1 MRSSVPLLFLGDA
14 ARASAW
20 ERAHKLLG
28 APPEGHP
35 DLREVAPDGETLIG
49 IDDVRQVLLWTRYA
63 PTQASQKVVVIGP
76 GERLSRE
83 ATSAM
88 LKSLEE
94 APNYMA
100 YLLHARGPEHV
111 LDTIRS
117 RCIAR
122 WTAPA
127 WVARLDERGL
137 EGDERALL
145 LELLEQEGEHAL
157 AVLDDERSP
166 LDQWEEHLAE
176 LSSLPFVEL
185 ADQWSG
191 VADNPL
197 RARAVVWT
205 TARGLIDAALT
216 DIVYLA
222 KLVASEGRAS
232 CQRFLHH
239 LLVFLRRTGWC
250 VPGWASK
257 ISLSRGELDGN
268 ANAQLLME
276 VILLWPR
283 RR

>member
-1 MRSSVPLLFLGDA
+1 MLL
-14 ARASAW
+14 
-20 ERAHKLLG
+20 E
-28 APPEGHP
+28 APPGGHP
-35 DLREVAPDGETLIG
+35 DLREVAPDGEALIG
-49 IDDVRQVLLWTRYA
+49 IDDVRDVLLWTRYA
-63 PTQASQKVVVIGP
+63 PMQARQKVVVIGP

-83 ATSAM
+83 ATSVL

-122 WTAPA
+122 WTAPE
-127 WVARLDERGL
+127 WVASLDERGVD
-137 EGDERALL
+137 GDDRALL
-145 LELLEQEGEHAL
+145 MELLEQEGERAR
-157 AVLDDERSP
+157 AVLEDERSP
-166 LDQWEEHLAE
+166 RALWQAYLAE
-176 LSSLPFVEL
+176 LSSLPLVEL
-185 ADQWSG
+185 ADRWTG
-191 VADNPL
+191 LAEEPL
-197 RARAVVWT
+197 RARALVWT
-205 TARGLIDAALT
+205 AARSLADAPLADVL
-216 DIVYLA
+216 YLA
-222 KLVASEGRAS
+222 RQVAGDGRAS

>member
-1 MRSSVPLLFLGDA
+1 MVL
-14 ARASAW
+14 
-20 ERAHKLLG
+20 E

-35 DLREVAPDGETLIG
+35 DLREVAPEGEALIG
-49 IDDVRQVLLWTRYA
+49 IDDVRRVLLWTRYA
-63 PTQASQKVVVIGP
+63 PVKARQKVVVIGP

-83 ATSAM
+83 GTSVL

-94 APNYMA
+94 APDYMT

-127 WVARLDERGL
+127 WAARLDEHGVD
-137 EGDERALL
+137 GDDRALVM
-145 LELLEQEGEHAL
+145 ELLEQEGEGAL
-157 AVLDDERSP
+157 ALLEDERSP
-166 LDQWEEHLAE
+166 LALWETHRAE
-176 LSSLPFVEL
+176 LSALPFAEL
-185 ADQWSG
+185 ADRWSG
-191 VADNPL
+191 VADDPL
-197 RARAVVWT
+197 RARALVWT
-205 TARGLIDAALT
+205 IALGLADASIT
-216 DIVYLA
+216 DTLYLA
-222 KLVASEGRAS
+222 KHVAAGGKAS

-239 LLVFLRRTGWC
+239 VLVFLRRTGGC

-257 ISLSRGELDGN
+257 ISLARGELDGN

-276 VILLWPR
+276 VMLLWPR